1 MNPGFLPKWVARIAA
16 FCAAAAALG
25 GCATPAAV
33 DPRDPFEP
41 ANRAVFEFNEGV
53 DKAVIKP
60 VAQAYRAVLPQ
71 PVRNGVRNFYGN
83 LWDPWIGVN
92 NLLQG
97 KVEWAISDLFRF
109 AVNTTF
115 GLGGINDVATDM
127 RLDKHNE
134 DFGQTLG
141 RWGLDPGPYL
151 VLPIL
156 GPSDVRDGVGL
167 FVDTYA
173 YLPWRIPTWRKWNHY
188 VAWRNSL
195 TALGFVSLRSS
206 LLDTQSVLEEAA
218 LDKYSFV
225 RDAYLQR
232 RRNLVYDGE
241 PPPERAPENGG
252 NAALPDD
259 LATEPSRAVAPPWTE
274 RSAPTR
280 DTGGGRVSGAVAS
293 GAQQLVDPRVP
304 ANYLAVLA
312 ASGRSHDEQ
321 KGARK

>member
-1 MNPGFLPKWVARIAA
+1 MGRLSKWATRIAVL
-16 FCAAAAALG
+16 CAAAAALG
-25 GCATPAAV
+25 GCATSGAF

-41 ANRAVFEFNEGV
+41 ANRVVFEFNDGV

-71 PVRNGVRNFYGN
+71 PVRDGVRNFYGN

-141 RWGLDPGPYL
+141 RWGIETGPYL

-156 GPSDVRDGVGL
+156 GPSSVRDGTGL
-167 FVDTYA
+167 IVDSYA
-173 YLPWRIPTWRKWNHY
+173 YLPWHVPTWRKWNHY

-195 TALGFVSLRSS
+195 TALGFISLRAT
-206 LLDTQSVLEEAA
+206 LLDANNIVDEAA
-218 LDKYSFV
+218 LDRYAFV

-252 NAALPDD
+252 NAALSDE
-259 LATEPSRAVAPPWTE
+259 LATEPSRAVAPAWAE
-274 RSAPTR
+274 RSAPASA
-280 DTGGGRVSGAVAS
+280 GPHALAPGARQV
-293 GAQQLVDPRVP
+293 VDPRVP

-312 ASGRSHDEQ
+312 AARGAREGRAETEL
-321 KGARK
+321 KGALE